1 MAKTKT
7 KAKAK
12 KPATAKAPAKAK
24 AKTPAKA
31 KKVTIA
37 FTPIEDRVLV
47 RPAAA
52 ETVSASGIVL
62 PDSAQE
68 KPLRG
73 VIVAVGPGRLAK
85 NGARLEMPVSVGE
98 QVVYGK
104 YSGSEI
110 QFEGQEYKIL
120 RADEILATING

>member
-7 KAKAK
+7 KTK
-12 KPATAKAPAKAK
+12 AKAPAKAK
-24 AKTPAKA
+24 AKTPAKT
-31 KKVTIA
+31 KKVKIA

-47 RPAAA
+47 LPAAA

-73 VIVAVGPGRLAK
+73 EVVAVGPGRLSK
-85 NGARLEMPVSVGE
+85 DGARLEMPVAVGE